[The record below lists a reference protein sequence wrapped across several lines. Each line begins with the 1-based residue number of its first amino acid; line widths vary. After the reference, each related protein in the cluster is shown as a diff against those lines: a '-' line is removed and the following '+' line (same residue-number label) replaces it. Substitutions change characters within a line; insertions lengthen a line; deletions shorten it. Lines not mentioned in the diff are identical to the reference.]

1 MKSTGFVH
9 ISQFH
14 HEVGFEN
21 SFLNG
26 FQSEELEAGGPSV
39 DLGQLG
45 GPSKQPTLTR
55 PREWAFP
62 QPLDLPLLPSS
73 PRYLPSSR
81 LQRGG
86 QSLETCKIDSGKAG
100 KQNSL

>member
-45 GPSKQPTLTR
+45 GAIQATHPHPPPRMGLPPAPGPATPPFKPQIFAFLTSA
-55 PREWAFP
+55 E
-62 QPLDLPLLPSS
+62 
-73 PRYLPSSR
+73 
-81 LQRGG
+81 RGTE
-86 QSLETCKIDSGKAG
+86 S
-100 KQNSL
+100 